1 MKMRIYDVVIWLT
14 LISAYFYI
22 DIDKEVV
29 KGIITGAITGG
40 YLVLKYVKQNLHI
53 TLANQSVAVEVF
65 NKFNL

>member
-1 MKMRIYDVVIWLT
+1 MKFMKMRIYDVVIWLT

-40 YLVLKYVKQNLHI
+40 YLVLKYVK
-53 TLANQSVAVEVF
+53 
-65 NKFNL
+65 